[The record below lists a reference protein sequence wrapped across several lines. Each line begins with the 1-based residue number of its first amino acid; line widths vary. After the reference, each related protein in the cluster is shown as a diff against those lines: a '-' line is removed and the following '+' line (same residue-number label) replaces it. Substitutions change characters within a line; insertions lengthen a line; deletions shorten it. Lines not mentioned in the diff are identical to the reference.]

1 MELKDRLKLF
11 LREKEISQRKFE
23 LSIGKSNGY
32 VNNIVKTIG
41 ADVLN
46 SIKNAYP
53 DLNINWLLSGDGE
66 MTNSN
71 SFETSDILAGNETIS
86 KNLNYR
92 LVPVVHVDS
101 VGGIYS
107 NNEVSVTDSQYV
119 EGYVPFVNA
128 QEGDRAIFQTG
139 NSMIPTCPPG
149 SLLQIR
155 EVPNWREYFGYG
167 NIFVIELTDGRRIT
181 KEVNRYDENPREFVW
196 CKSHNPE
203 VADEELP
210 RSMINSVW
218 KVIKILTDKGW

>member
-1 MELKDRLKLF
+1 MKLDKTEIIQKAIDLIRDSTITNYKIAKDTSIT
-11 LREKEISQRKFE
+11 ET
-23 LSIGKSNGY
+23 SIGNYKKGKSKPTLANANTIISYFENLDQIKDQVG
-32 VNNIVKTIG
+32 NIDI
-41 ADVLN
+41 
-46 SIKNAYP
+46 IKIKGDEP
-53 DLNINWLLSGDGE
+53 DR
-66 MTNSN
+66 
-71 SFETSDILAGNETIS
+71 A
-86 KNLNYR
+86 NYR